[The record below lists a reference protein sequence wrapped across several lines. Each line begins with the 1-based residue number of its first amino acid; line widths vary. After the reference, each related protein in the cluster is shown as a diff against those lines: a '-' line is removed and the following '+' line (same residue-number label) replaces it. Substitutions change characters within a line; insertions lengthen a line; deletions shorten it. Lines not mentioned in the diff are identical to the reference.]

1 MCGDGFVGVDS
12 LVAHGDADIAVPGDD
27 LGDVRRQSVEETGS
41 ERFTCCAEW
50 VPRAVVC
57 WGYSSCLVIA
67 GFGEFGGVAGPV
79 ASACRIHLTA
89 VVGARPRRS
98 ASTAAGSWAAKSIRA
113 ARRPA

>member
-79 ASACRIHLTA
+79 ASGLSHPFDRCGRCEAEE
-89 VVGARPRRS
+89 VGEY
-98 ASTAAGSWAAKSIRA
+98 GGG
-113 ARRPA
+113 